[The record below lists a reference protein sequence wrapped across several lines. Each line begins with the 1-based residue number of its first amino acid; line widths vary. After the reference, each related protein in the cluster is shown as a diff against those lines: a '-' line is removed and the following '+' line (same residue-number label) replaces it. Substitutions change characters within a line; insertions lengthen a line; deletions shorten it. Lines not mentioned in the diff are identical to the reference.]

1 MKKQAKYIKH
11 LKKLI
16 EVINM
21 MKNSRYWSLWLIG
34 FLFAMSAFINA
45 IKWW

>member
-1 MKKQAKYIKH
+1 MKLKSKYIKH
-11 LKKLI
+11 FRKLI
-16 EVINM
+16 EAINM

-45 IKWW
+45 VKWW